1 MRIDHIA
8 GMAVEQLF
16 GRMFRRA
23 LVAVAMAVFVI
34 VAVYQG
40 SVAATLALQ
49 VHYGALNAH
58 LILCAAYA
66 VLALAA
72 WFIFWRM
79 GHKPAGAATTP
90 ALAHPREMQMAM
102 LVEAVMLGY
111 ALARKSDRTH

>member
-16 GRMFRRA
+16 GRLLRRA
-23 LVAVAMAVFVI
+23 LVAAAMAIFVV

-40 SVAATLALQ
+40 SVAVILALQ

-66 VLALAA
+66 VLALLA
-72 WFIFWRM
+72 WLVFWLM
-79 GHKPAGAATTP
+79 GRKPAESTTP
-90 ALAHPREMQMAM
+90 ALAQPREMQMAM

-111 ALARKSDRTH
+111 ALARKGDRAH